1 MSIGTWATAGVAICP
16 QACRGER
23 TDDKPRGEWS
33 SLRLSRGANRWS
45 SERRMKLAPTIP
57 RREGGKPKVN
67 RRSSECR
74 ALVSSCLG
82 KRPEVE
88 RRVDSS
94 STSEAASRLLGR
106 AKRPLGDEGDACYR
120 RDARKPSGELRD
132 SFKVDSRN
140 TMEELRN
147 IFASSCVEAAA
158 RKLGCSTSEMY
169 RRMKRVGL
177 IHGFIIPG
185 YEALHSQSRELTNE

>member
-1 MSIGTWATAGVAICP
+1 MA
-16 QACRGER
+16 E
-23 TDDKPRGEWS
+23 
-33 SLRLSRGANRWS
+33 L
-45 SERRMKLAPTIP
+45 
-57 RREGGKPKVN
+57 
-67 RRSSECR
+67 
-74 ALVSSCLG
+74 
-82 KRPEVE
+82 E
-88 RRVDSS
+88 RRVDS
-94 STSEAASRLLGR
+94 L
-106 AKRPLGDEGDACYR
+106 
-120 RDARKPSGELRD
+120 ELRD
-132 SFKVDSRN
+132 GFKVDSRN

>member
-1 MSIGTWATAGVAICP
+1 MA
-16 QACRGER
+16 
-23 TDDKPRGEWS
+23 
-33 SLRLSRGANRWS
+33 
-45 SERRMKLAPTIP
+45 
-57 RREGGKPKVN
+57 
-67 RRSSECR
+67 
-74 ALVSSCLG
+74 
-82 KRPEVE
+82 EVE

-94 STSEAASRLLGR
+94 WTSQAA
-106 AKRPLGDEGDACYR
+106 
-120 RDARKPSGELRD
+120 KPSGELRD

-185 YEALHSQSRELTNE
+185 YEALHSQSREHVTEDVIGALAIWEKKMGIVA